1 MMVLSIHLI
10 KVRLDLLVVPISV
23 LKDLSSSLREGLDD
37 GQLVL
42 EHFLR
47 VALWLLLFSL
57 NTIVINFNLIKL

>member
-57 NTIVINFNLIKL
+57 NTIVINFNVIKL